1 MVSFKK
7 QGMYRKEPYPHS
19 TKKNS
24 IRQQLIGKDK
34 VISRIEKMALYI
46 FQSSVKVKDLLT
58 ADYISPFMGV
68 ASSQMS
74 LQKHPIM
81 TLQ

>member
-1 MVSFKK
+1 MSFKK
-7 QGMYRKEPYPHS
+7 QEMSRKELYPHS
-19 TKKNS
+19 TKEIS

-34 VISRIEKMALYI
+34 VISRIEKMDLYI
-46 FQSSVKVKDLLT
+46 FQSNVKVKDLQT
-58 ADYISPFMGV
+58 AECISPFMGV
-68 ASSQMS
+68 ASSRMS